1 MNTSLTSICSSVR
14 TGTCIGGCSCATF
27 PSVLCSL
34 LSNVKDPDVNKVEIL
49 LINAWLHGYLTLSKL
64 YLSLYHK
71 GKFLK

>member
-1 MNTSLTSICSSVR
+1 MLRSHLFF
-14 TGTCIGGCSCATF
+14 A
-27 PSVLCSL
+27 L

-49 LINAWLHGYLTLSKL
+49 LINAWLHWYLTLSKL